1 MFTFAQIES
10 KMKKLITFDFFIL
23 LACSKDIP
31 IPDAVFPTPSVTKFT
46 LAVTAS
52 EGGIVSSAG

>member
-1 MFTFAQIES
+1 MLRI
-10 KMKKLITFDFFIL
+10 LIQEYP
-23 LACSKDIP
+23 A
-31 IPDAVFPTPSVTKFT
+31 PSVTKFT